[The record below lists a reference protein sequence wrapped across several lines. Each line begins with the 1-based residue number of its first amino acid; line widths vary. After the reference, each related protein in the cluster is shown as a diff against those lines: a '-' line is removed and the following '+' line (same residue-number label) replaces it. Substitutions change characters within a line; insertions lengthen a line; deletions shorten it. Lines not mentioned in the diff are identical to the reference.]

1 MGSWLYSALP
11 MGEPV
16 QGSGSSNAT
25 QHKEGFELGISR
37 SEDHWT
43 PVPASHGPGG
53 RAQQD
58 VPAIGPVGVS
68 QSRPGDQVRAN
79 RSATEVC
86 AG

>member
-1 MGSWLYSALP
+1 MGSWLCFALP
-11 MGEPV
+11 IGGTSA
-16 QGSGSSNAT
+16 GSRSSNAT

-58 VPAIGPVGVS
+58 VPEIGPVGVS